1 MLKLTMKTTCAVC
14 LLLALN
20 MDRVQADFITLYDG
34 SGLPADQPWL
44 FFAADNAFTQTA
56 TASGVRLATNTA
68 TKAGYS
74 NHIPL
79 LGFKNSAFPSLDRT
93 NGFELAFQLS
103 IVAETH
109 ANNDRAGFSVIL
121 LGSDKRGI
129 ELGFWGNEI
138 WAQQSSPIF
147 THGEGATIT
156 TSGLRNYRVQIVND
170 TYVLLD
176 DSGLVLSGAVRDYTQ
191 FGGIPYTLANYIF
204 LGDDTSSA
212 AADILLGPVTLQSNL
227 TAVPE
232 PTSFLLL
239 AVALGSTALGS
250 TALGRMI
257 KRSLWKRLSPLNQ

>member
-56 TASGVRLATNTA
+56 NAGGVRLATSTA

-79 LGFKNSAFPSLDRT
+79 VGFKNSAFPSLDRT

-147 THGEGATIT
+147 THGEGATTT

-170 TYVLLD
+170 TYALLD
-176 DSGLVLSGAVRDYTQ
+176 DSGTLLSGAVRDYTQ
-191 FGGIPYTLANYIF
+191 FGGIPYTLANYVF
-204 LGDDTSSA
+204 LGDDTTSA
-212 AADILLGPVTLQSNL
+212 AADIRLGPVTLQSNL
-227 TAVPE
+227 SAVPE
-232 PTSFLLL
+232 PTSFLLMAAAL
-239 AVALGSTALGS
+239 SSAV
-250 TALGRMI
+250 LGRMI
-257 KRSLWKRLSPLNQ
+257 KRSFLKTTL